1 MNTSVSGTV
10 PVEAGGT
17 WAVKVDKRW
26 GDHHFRQGQ
35 ARQQWRVGS
44 GAGGQRTWGLG
55 SESEWFSFFL
65 DSSGIRERA
74 IKQVR
79 GEVYSDDWV
88 LQMVVLTATL
98 TCVWLCVCV
107 WVRDVSPKKLHPF
120 LLPSQVREM
129 RSTDQQHWYHLLEN
143 QILGSQIF
151 CDSGRQKGKNDL
163 REKEFPF
170 WRSHMKEHRFSR
182 IRKKDS
188 AEWQRA
194 PSHRGVRRTTMYG
207 SLNWHM
213 GILRPLITTIYFI
226 IQQKSTRWKLWFF
239 Q

>member
-1 MNTSVSGTV
+1 M
-10 PVEAGGT
+10 
-17 WAVKVDKRW
+17 
-26 GDHHFRQGQ
+26 
-35 ARQQWRVGS
+35 
-44 GAGGQRTWGLG
+44 
-55 SESEWFSFFL
+55 
-65 DSSGIRERA
+65 
-74 IKQVR
+74 
-79 GEVYSDDWV
+79 
-88 LQMVVLTATL
+88 
-98 TCVWLCVCV
+98 
-107 WVRDVSPKKLHPF
+107 RDVSPKKLHPF